1 MKEFTVSRWFL
12 LMCVLQPVIFASIA
26 FYLFQAGGRSG
37 TLLYAA
43 LGAGMMGIWSST
55 LFGSGGAL
63 QWNRWQGTLELL
75 VGSPPPF
82 IVVLLPLTLAT
93 SVTGAYALLATLLW
107 GRLFFGVPLH
117 FAHPFAFVFAVPAA
131 VLALGLMGLL
141 MASSFVLYRHAN
153 ALSNLLEYPV
163 WVATGLLFPI
173 ALLPGWVRPISWLL
187 APSWG
192 IAAIRNAALGH
203 GAVWFPIAMC
213 CAVAL
218 AYLVVGGVLSPAV
231 RTRRPRPRDALAHL
245 MASGLRIFFVGGLI
259 SFRALFNWIKPY
271 IYVPTMFGSPLFQ
284 IVFFAYLGRYAH
296 TGQSDAFFIVGN
308 AVQVCAMSSVY
319 GMTMAVANERQSV
332 KSQHVV

>member
-1 MKEFTVSRWFL
+1 LRVKEFTVSRWFL

-93 SVTGAYALLATLLW
+93 SVTGAYALIATLVW
-107 GRLFFGVPLH
+107 GRVFFGVPLH
-117 FAHPFAFVFAVPAA
+117 FAHPFAFALAVPAA

-192 IAAIRNAALGH
+192 IAAIRHAALGQ
-203 GAVWFPIAMC
+203 GAVWFPIGMC
-213 CAVAL
+213 AAVAL
-218 AYLVVGGVLSPAV
+218 AYFVLA
-231 RTRRPRPRDALAHL
+231 ACF
-245 MASGLRIFFVGGLI
+245 LRIFE
-259 SFRALFNWIKPY
+259 RAARARATLAL
-271 IYVPTMFGSPLFQ
+271 T
-284 IVFFAYLGRYAH
+284 
-296 TGQSDAFFIVGN
+296 
-308 AVQVCAMSSVY
+308 
-319 GMTMAVANERQSV
+319 
-332 KSQHVV
+332 